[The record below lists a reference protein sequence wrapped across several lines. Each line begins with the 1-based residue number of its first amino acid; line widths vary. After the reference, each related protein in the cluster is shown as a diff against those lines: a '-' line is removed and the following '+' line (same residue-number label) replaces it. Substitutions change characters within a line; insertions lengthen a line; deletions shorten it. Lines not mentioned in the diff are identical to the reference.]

1 MKQIKQETLTLFIFI
16 FLLIQFFLFTISQV
30 LILRELKQLKFHMIS
45 DRTDISEPSSYNV
58 EQIVKEALKKQNQFI
73 EKSSVTLGKIDP
85 QTLNVPITFTLHP
98 KKITESMS
106 ISLEINGQT
115 IHLKKTGSTYVA
127 TASFPFSET
136 FLSSKIIIED
146 KGISY
151 IEEDESLLFNL
162 ADLVFP
168 APGIHWD
175 NRTSI
180 TSHNYHYKGELQF
193 YMEEIDFESKKQFV
207 DLKHIIELNG
217 NILKEYDIL
226 KAESRLPSDGEMHS
240 IGIGESYQIDASIPI
255 EKGDII
261 ESYVIGTD
269 RAGFIY
275 RYPLTHFNSTT
286 LLEEEHYPIQ
296 CNIFSPDKKEIY
308 TFTKEF

>member
-16 FLLIQFFLFTISQV
+16 FLVIQLFLFTVIQIV
-30 LILRELKQLKFHMIS
+30 VFKELKQLKFHMTS
-45 DRTDISEPSSYNV
+45 DRTVISEPSYNV
-58 EQIVKEALKKQNQFI
+58 EQIVKEALKKQNRFI
-73 EKSSVTLGKIDP
+73 ERSSVTLGKIDP
-85 QTLNVPITFTLHP
+85 QTLKIPVTFTLHP
-98 KKITESMS
+98 KKIAESMS

-115 IHLKKTGSTYVA
+115 LHLKKAGSTYVTTSA
-127 TASFPFSET
+127 FPFSES
-136 FLSSKIIIED
+136 FLSAKIIVED
-146 KGISY
+146 KGVIY

-168 APGIHWD
+168 APGIQWD
-175 NRTSI
+175 SKTSI

-193 YMEEIDFESKKQFV
+193 YMEEIDFKSEKQFV
-207 DLKHIIELNG
+207 NLKHVIESNG
-217 NILKEYDIL
+217 KILKEYNILKEKSTI
-226 KAESRLPSDGEMHS
+226 PSDDGMSS
-240 IGIGESYQIDASIPI
+240 IDIGKAYQIDASIPI

-296 CNIFSPDKKEIY
+296 CKIFSPDKKEIY
-308 TFTKEF
+308 TFTKDL